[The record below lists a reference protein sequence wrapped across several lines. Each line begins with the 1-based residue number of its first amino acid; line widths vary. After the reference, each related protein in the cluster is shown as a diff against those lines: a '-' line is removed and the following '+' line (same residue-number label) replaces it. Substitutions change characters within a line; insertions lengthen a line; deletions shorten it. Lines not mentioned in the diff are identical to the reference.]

1 MSKKITCTRCLGK
14 GYVDNKDLKR
24 LKRKSVWDENSE
36 CKFCKGKGTIT
47 ENFASKHNPN
57 SEKFPNV
64 NDNSG
69 LITNEEVNK
78 QYREFK
84 EKFGDKILNPDEEEN
99 NELENNSQ
107 PKTIFWTALI
117 TIILTLS
124 VVLYY
129 NKEFNEGSEI
139 STFFKVVSFV
149 IMLLFVPATIIYRLM
164 FGKIDKEVAQAFH
177 LYYPIAFFLFG
188 IFLVLTAETIKFIK
202 LEVLT
207 IGESKVLLI
216 ITSAIISIIITKWFL
231 KLMFFTKFKQDN

>member
-1 MSKKITCTRCLGK
+1 MTKKITCTRCLGK

-64 NDNSG
+64 NDNFG
-69 LITNEEVNK
+69 LITNEEMNE

-84 EKFGDKILNPDEEEN
+84 EKFSGKILDSDEKDD
-99 NELENNSQ
+99 LISNSQ
-107 PKTIFWTALI
+107 YKTIYWTALI

-124 VVLYY
+124 VVLYF

-139 STFFKVVSFV
+139 EGVLKGVSIV
-149 IMLLFVPATIIYRLM
+149 IVLLFVPATIIYRLM
-164 FGKIDKEVAQAFH
+164 FGKIDREDFQF
-177 LYYPIAFFLFG
+177 YYPFLFFTFFAVSTLLSEPFKIGLIRGSMSSDSKG
-188 IFLVLTAETIKFIK
+188 IM
-202 LEVLT
+202 
-207 IGESKVLLI
+207 IGVILLSLLI
-216 ITSAIISIIITKWFL
+216 TKL
-231 KLMFFTKFKQDN
+231 IANYVFFHKKTTD